1 MKRSAV
7 IVKHYCVGVGSV
19 EQSLDRKA
27 SPLAAARKEK
37 RLTRGFVKF
46 YGFSGKITLENHG
59 FR

>member
-1 MKRSAV
+1 
-7 IVKHYCVGVGSV
+7 VGSV

-59 FR
+59 FRGEMDAGLLYEV